1 MIMSVRAL
9 LAAIVVVSVPIAV
22 NGEPQPG
29 QPRVSTLKKVCRVYP
44 EPGSRIKSVRTC
56 RTAAEEEDARQE
68 RRRVIDRIQANKVSF
83 GQ

>member
-1 MIMSVRAL
+1 MSLRAL

-22 NGEPQPG
+22 QGEPQS
-29 QPRVSTLKKVCRVYP
+29 QPRRVSSEKKVCRVYP
-44 EPGSRIKSVRTC
+44 EPGSRIKSIRTC

-68 RRRVIDRIQANKVSF
+68 RRRVIDRIQTNKVSF